1 MDQEPAAHQEDA
13 AGLQL
18 PAPLPADA
26 KVRGCHLLRDSGQ
39 IFDNALAASIMVPK
53 LRLQGKQL
61 FFSNERKQLI
71 VLIKRMTSH
80 NTNDRPV
87 FYHWPI

>member
-53 LRLQGKQL
+53 LRLQGKQFYL
-61 FFSNERKQLI
+61 EAKEAAYSALK
-71 VLIKRMTSH
+71 
-80 NTNDRPV
+80 NDANVRPV
-87 FYHWPI
+87 F